1 MRGEKVMNSGSP
13 NLRTREK
20 EVLRLRDEEKK
31 TLQEIGEIFGVSKE
45 RIRQI
50 EARARLKLKKND
62 PAGR

>member
-1 MRGEKVMNSGSP
+1 MNSGSP